1 MDTLVVKQ
9 NDVFALDMYTKPTAT
24 GQYLNFL
31 SLVPTGY
38 KIGLIKCLIG
48 RILCICSNWDFIH
61 SQIERVKT
69 DLLSNGYPLKLIEK
83 CTNDVISKFQIKDIV
98 CNVPK
103 QRVLLKLPFCGVT
116 SVKLKSRLIKLF
128 SDFYPS
134 AELRVIFK
142 KGLTIGQL
150 FSVKDRVPNN
160 VRSHAIYKLNCEGCD
175 SFYIGKTTM
184 HVSFRT
190 NREISSAAENSCAF
204 RHNAEFGPP
213 HTFSNTNVEL
223 LAFDR
228 YDSRLVI
235 KESLAIQ
242 FHKPKLNL
250 DQQSTKLLLI

>member
-1 MDTLVVKQ
+1 
-9 NDVFALDMYTKPTAT
+9 
-24 GQYLNFL
+24 
-31 SLVPTGY
+31 
-38 KIGLIKCLIG
+38 
-48 RILCICSNWDFIH
+48 
-61 SQIERVKT
+61 
-69 DLLSNGYPLKLIEK
+69 
-83 CTNDVISKFQIKDIV
+83 
-98 CNVPK
+98 
-103 QRVLLKLPFCGVT
+103 
-116 SVKLKSRLIKLF
+116 
-128 SDFYPS
+128 
-134 AELRVIFK
+134 
-142 KGLTIGQL
+142 
-150 FSVKDRVPNN
+150 
-160 VRSHAIYKLNCEGCD
+160 
-175 SFYIGKTTM
+175 M